1 MFFVKSSNVYLKVKL
16 MTLVNLKS
24 DRSRNNQVRS
34 DRVRS
39 YRVRND
45 RAINDQVRSYRVRFD
60 RARSDRVRND
70 RVRNNQV
77 RNDRV
82 RNDSKPHMHT
92 SYNFEIVSA
101 AGICICFPLL
111 TSQSY
116 PPLES
121 ASASRC

>member
-1 MFFVKSSNVYLKVKL
+1 M
-16 MTLVNLKS
+16 KS
-24 DRSRNNQVRS
+24 DQVRS
-34 DRVRS
+34 V
-39 YRVRND
+39 RVRND
-45 RAINDQVRSYRVRFD
+45 QVRFD

-116 PPLES
+116 PLLVS